1 MSKKPSIVLIDD
13 SEILKRAKA
22 LGESY
27 GMAQIVRA
35 TETPVMNGCDIC
47 ATVINNKIINWSIY
61 HDGEFA
67 LRFKSSQDAIQYLYG
82 TEF

>member
-27 GMAQIVRA
+27 GMA
-35 TETPVMNGCDIC
+35 
-47 ATVINNKIINWSIY
+47 
-61 HDGEFA
+61 
-67 LRFKSSQDAIQYLYG
+67 
-82 TEF
+82 